1 MVASAFALAFDIV
14 LRRDFKSAPSFAV
27 PSMVYELMDA
37 VEEPTKPSP
46 ANSVRLAKPPMEDWD
61 GIVKLALALFATV
74 ETAAAVNKA
83 KAALRSTLSSALA
96 VTTVCTFDLLVVCV
110 CNSVIMNEYVLDG
123 GQYFLKNNEGD
134 VGQEKTKG
142 RKISLASLSFKK
154 SHLSPFFPYLRREGS
169 RLIGGKK

>member
-61 GIVKLALALFATV
+61 GIVKLAFGALRDGGDRGGC
-74 ETAAAVNKA
+74 EQSQGGSAVNLVFRLGGDDGLY
-83 KAALRSTLSSALA
+83 LRSS
-96 VTTVCTFDLLVVCV
+96 
-110 CNSVIMNEYVLDG
+110 
-123 GQYFLKNNEGD
+123 
-134 VGQEKTKG
+134 
-142 RKISLASLSFKK
+142 RR
-154 SHLSPFFPYLRREGS
+154 LR
-169 RLIGGKK
+169 L

>member
-1 MVASAFALAFDIV
+1 MAGAADDAAMVASAFALAFDIV

-61 GIVKLALALFATV
+61 GIVKLALALFAAV

-110 CNSVIMNEYVLDG
+110 CNSVSMNEYVWVVVSIFE
-123 GQYFLKNNEGD
+123 Q
-134 VGQEKTKG
+134 
-142 RKISLASLSFKK
+142 
-154 SHLSPFFPYLRREGS
+154 
-169 RLIGGKK
+169 

>member
-1 MVASAFALAFDIV
+1 
-14 LRRDFKSAPSFAV
+14 
-27 PSMVYELMDA
+27 
-37 VEEPTKPSP
+37 
-46 ANSVRLAKPPMEDWD
+46 
-61 GIVKLALALFATV
+61 
-74 ETAAAVNKA
+74 
-83 KAALRSTLSSALA
+83 LSSALA

>member
-1 MVASAFALAFDIV
+1 MFASAAALAFDIV

-96 VTTVCTFDLLVVCV
+96 VTTV
-110 CNSVIMNEYVLDG
+110 
-123 GQYFLKNNEGD
+123 
-134 VGQEKTKG
+134 
-142 RKISLASLSFKK
+142 
-154 SHLSPFFPYLRREGS
+154 
-169 RLIGGKK
+169 